1 MKKIQSITIV
11 FENLEDIE
19 LDIQELLQ
27 LGIEDVGG
35 RFYKMNEYFFG
46 EEDCAYGKVSFT
58 LRNDKKYERLL
69 RYMDIAYL
77 VFCYDDGSEKTI
89 VVPYDP
95 KGADGGESW
104 LQRAWVDK
112 KHCLHV
118 EILPKLEGKS
128 HVAELLMQQIKENE
142 SNCFCGHRPLSMET
156 GGRNEESEVHKAM
169 V

>member
-19 LDIQELLQ
+19 LDMQELLQ

-46 EEDCAYGKVSFT
+46 EEDFAYGKVSFT

-77 VFCYDDGSEKTI
+77 VLCYDDGSEKTV

-128 HVAELLMQQIKENE
+128 HVAELLMQRIKENE
-142 SNCFCGHRPLSMET
+142 SKGFDGHHSSSMET
-156 GGRNEESEVHKAM
+156 GGRNEKSTVYRNL